1 MVRSK
6 IKTALRIKCLVIGLA
21 VLFSWIFLAEGW
33 AEEAE
38 ETKFTIK
45 PMISVDGRFDSNF
58 FLTEDNER
66 GVYTYVV
73 APGVMLG
80 METPKLKVD
89 LAYTLEAYFYDEKD
103 DTPLGE
109 QSANDL
115 NYAGH
120 LAALR
125 ARYDMTPRLTL
136 GLDDSFYVSRYPTYY
151 ERLSD
156 STDRRKYYINRL
168 TPMIYYDFENKFST
182 GVRYQWEKLD
192 YTESDYEDSTANRFF
207 FDLLY
212 DPSRTLTFDLEY
224 QYWTR
229 YYVTNPP
236 DDYKSNQISLAAQ
249 KRYKYFSFDG
259 KVGYH
264 NRSVDDPLE
273 LERDA
278 NEFIYKVSIT
288 GENPP
293 PPEIRRHLGEAPV
306 RAKSHIYLAAEQN
319 FNDVGDTY
327 TAQRFT
333 LSAGHVFLGKIL
345 TLARGYYQLSDYD
358 SETGTT
364 PGGHLEIRDDK
375 TYNVYGRVGYLI
387 TKAMTVSFTAGKE
400 NRDSNLA
407 GYDYDNDY
415 VYLRFD
421 FNYDIAGR
429 GEFGEEAVYY

>member
-6 IKTALRIKCLVIGLA
+6 IKKALRIKGIFIGLA
-21 VLFSWIFLAEGW
+21 VLFSWVFLAEGW
-33 AEEAE
+33 AAEEAE
-38 ETKFTIK
+38 ETKFKIK

-80 METPKLKVD
+80 METPKLKID
-89 LAYTLEAYFYDEKD
+89 LNYTLEAHFYDEKG

-109 QSANDL
+109 QSAQDL

-120 LAALR
+120 LAALK

-136 GLDDSFYVSRYPTYY
+136 GLDDSFYISRYPTYY

-168 TPMIYYDFENKFST
+168 TPLVYYDFENKFST

-212 DPSRTLTFDLEY
+212 NPSRTLTFDVGY
-224 QYWTR
+224 QYWAR
-229 YYVTNPP
+229 DYVTNPP
-236 DDYKSNQISLAAQ
+236 DDYRSNQISLAAQ
-249 KRYKYFSFDG
+249 KRYKYSSFDG
-259 KVGYH
+259 SVGYH
-264 NRSVDDPLE
+264 NRSFDDPLE
-273 LERDA
+273 ADA
-278 NEFIYKVSIT
+278 NKLCYKVSIT

-293 PPEIRRHLGEAPV
+293 PPEIRRHLGEVPE
-306 RAKSHIYLAAEQN
+306 RARSHIYLAAEQN
-319 FNDVGDTY
+319 FNDVGETY

-345 TLARGYYQLSDYD
+345 TLVRGYYQLSDYD

-364 PGGHLEIRDDK
+364 PDGYVEIRDDK

-387 TKAMTVSFTAGKE
+387 TKAMDISLTAGRE
-400 NRDSNLA
+400 TRDSNLA
-407 GYDYDNDY
+407 GFDYDNDY

-421 FNYDIAGR
+421 FNYDITSR
-429 GEFGEEAVYY
+429 GGFSEEAVYY